1 MQKESTVVKKKKVSA
16 LDKLNHLLTGESDQL
31 SQVARAS
38 LMLKEF
44 QLAKQAMPMYDKLK
58 KEMLEF
64 YVQPPRR
71 LDMANLSEINAAYA
85 LAQSY
90 YSRCVTIGMIGEDN
104 YTRWRRI
111 KLLIADY
118 IEEKKAEIL
127 CDENVRKVKNSV
139 QEAMIRNKLRKSF
152 RFKTKVESNMNEADS
167 FRKIVDSRKK
177 DLEEV
182 LTTLAKQVKTL
193 ALEREL
199 TRY

>member
-1 MQKESTVVKKKKVSA
+1 MPSAKTVLKKKKVST

-31 SQVARAS
+31 GQVARAS

-44 QLAKQAMPMYDKLK
+44 QLAKHSMPEYDKLK
-58 KEMLEF
+58 KEMIEY
-64 YVQPPRR
+64 YVNPPRR
-71 LDMANLSEINAAYA
+71 VDMVNLSEINAAYA
-85 LAQSY
+85 MAQSY
-90 YSRCVTIGMIGEDN
+90 YSRCVTIGILAEDN

-127 CDENVRKVKNSV
+127 CDENISKVKNSV

-182 LTTLAKQVKTL
+182 LTTLAKQVKAL
-193 ALEREL
+193 ALERDL
-199 TRY
+199 TRH